1 MILIFDFWFLF
12 YIVEASGV
20 QIKEALQL
28 QLDVQRHLHEQLEVS
43 LKM

>member
-1 MILIFDFWFLF
+1 MIKLIFCFVL
-12 YIVEASGV
+12 YRGCSGV

-43 LKM
+43 YKM